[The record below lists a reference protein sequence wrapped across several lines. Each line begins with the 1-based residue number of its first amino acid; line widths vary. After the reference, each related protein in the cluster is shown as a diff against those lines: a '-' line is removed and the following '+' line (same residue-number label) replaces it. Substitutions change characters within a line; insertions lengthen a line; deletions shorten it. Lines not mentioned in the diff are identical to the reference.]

1 MLHPLIQVRKLFS
14 IYLWIILSG
23 GAIVQTCERMRT
35 AVILSA
41 LLLLLGIVL
50 EKLVEASLLAG
61 TMGQL
66 ALLLMLAGA
75 VLLALT
81 FLVSVLPGSGKSLRE
96 CLH

>member
-1 MLHPLIQVRKLFS
+1 MVR
-14 IYLWIILSG
+14 
-23 GAIVQTCERMRT
+23 TCKRMRT

-50 EKLVEASLLAG
+50 EKLVEASILAG
-61 TMGQL
+61 TMSQL

-75 VLLALT
+75 ALLVVT
-81 FLVSVLPGSGKSLRE
+81 FLVSVLPGSGKSFRE

>member
-1 MLHPLIQVRKLFS
+1 
-14 IYLWIILSG
+14 
-23 GAIVQTCERMRT
+23 
-35 AVILSA
+35 
-41 LLLLLGIVL
+41 LGIVL

-75 VLLALT
+75 ALLVLT
-81 FLVSVLPGSGKSLRE
+81 FLVSVLPGSGKSFRE